1 MKKKIVALLSVFDK
15 LTAEEQQVFIKIV
28 ANRGK
33 IHPESALGVGGSDS
47 REDTDPMYDLLMAQC
62 FIRIDRKIHVYDMD
76 RRLLI
81 NYSGSLKDVRL
92 QIANQDL
99 ESHFFFHK
107 TIIINLNVFPPLEQI
122 TNENIEDYFLLWDIM
137 ISRVVIRD
145 FRKKLGAHINL
156 RKNIEVNVG

>member
-1 MKKKIVALLSVFDK
+1 MRKKIVALLSAFDK

-33 IHPESALGVGGSDS
+33 IHPESALGVGGSES
-47 REDTDPMYDLLMAQC
+47 REDTDPMCDLLMAQC

-81 NYSGSLKDVRL
+81 NYAGSLKGVRL
-92 QIANQDL
+92 QIAKQDL

-107 TIIINLNVFPPLEQI
+107 TIIINLNIFPPLEQI
-122 TNENIEDYFLLWDIM
+122 TNENIEDYFLLWDIR

-156 RKNIEVNVG
+156 RKDIEVNVG

>member
-1 MKKKIVALLSVFDK
+1 MKKKIVALLSAFDK

-92 QIANQDL
+92 QIAKQDL

-107 TIIINLNVFPPLEQI
+107 TIIINLNVFPPLAQI
-122 TNENIEDYFLLWDIM
+122 TNENIEDYFLLWDIR
-137 ISRVVIRD
+137 ISEKIISELRSKLAFFQVLT
-145 FRKKLGAHINL
+145 KK
-156 RKNIEVNVG
+156 

>member
-1 MKKKIVALLSVFDK
+1 MRKKIVALLSAFDK
-15 LTAEEQQVFIKIV
+15 LTAEEQQVFTKIV

-33 IHPESALGVGGSDS
+33 IHQEPASGVEGTDS
-47 REDTDPMYDLLMAQC
+47 REDADPMYDLLMAQC

-92 QIANQDL
+92 QIAKQDL

-107 TIIINLNVFPPLEQI
+107 TIIINLNVFPPLAQI
-122 TNENIEDYFLLWDIM
+122 TNENIEDYFLLWDIR
-137 ISRVVIRD
+137 ISEKIISELRSKLAFFQVLT
-145 FRKKLGAHINL
+145 KK
-156 RKNIEVNVG
+156 